1 MQSSS
6 IFSPLFLCARFQHE
20 NVKLFG
26 NILPRRAF
34 TERSHIELSS
44 ARMFDAASLVEHM
57 PHCVL
62 GRLCLCGGL
71 FHRVVATRR
80 KGRSGTAAVQPSVS
94 IVACMIWPKAQ
105 GKQKKI
111 KNKKPH
117 TTTNDAVQ
125 HRSNKSSVPLM
136 LYTGN
141 DTVGEMCGSKG
152 SKRNA

>member
-1 MQSSS
+1 
-6 IFSPLFLCARFQHE
+6 
-20 NVKLFG
+20 
-26 NILPRRAF
+26 
-34 TERSHIELSS
+34 
-44 ARMFDAASLVEHM
+44 MFDAASLVEHM

-94 IVACMIWPKAQ
+94 IMACMTWPKAQ
-105 GKQKKI
+105 GKQKKK
-111 KNKKPH
+111 KNTH